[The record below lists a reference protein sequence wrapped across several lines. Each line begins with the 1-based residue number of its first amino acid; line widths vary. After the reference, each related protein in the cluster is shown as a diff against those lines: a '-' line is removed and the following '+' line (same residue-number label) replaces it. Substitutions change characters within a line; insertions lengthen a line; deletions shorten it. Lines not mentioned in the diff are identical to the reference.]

1 MDAKQIALLI
11 GQIADLAHSD
21 ELTLEMNQNL
31 NAALWELA
39 MLKDLREEVDGI
51 LQHETQAML
60 EAGYDPE
67 KPTHN
72 GRFYA

>member
-11 GQIADLAHSD
+11 GQVADLAHSGD
-21 ELTLEMNQNL
+21 VSLEMNQNL

-39 MLKDLREEVDGI
+39 TLKDIREEVHGI
-51 LQHETQAML
+51 IQYEIQGML

>member
-11 GQIADLAHSD
+11 GQVADLAHSGD
-21 ELTLEMNQNL
+21 VSLEMNQNL

-39 MLKDLREEVDGI
+39 MLKDLREEVDSI
-51 LQHETQAML
+51 LQHEIQGML
-60 EAGYDPE
+60 EAGYNPE

>member
-11 GQIADLAHSD
+11 GQVADLAHSGD
-21 ELTLEMNQNL
+21 VSLEMNQNL

-51 LQHETQAML
+51 LQHEIQGML
-60 EAGYDPE
+60 DAGYDPQ

>member
-1 MDAKQIALLI
+1 MGAKQIALLI
-11 GQIADLAHSD
+11 GQIADLAHSGVVS
-21 ELTLEMNQNL
+21 LEMNQNI

-39 MLKDLREEVDGI
+39 TLKDLREEVDGI
-51 LQHETQAML
+51 LQYETQAML
-60 EAGYDPE
+60 EAGYDPQ

>member
-11 GQIADLAHSD
+11 SQIADLAHSD

-39 MLKDLREEVDGI
+39 MLKDIREEVDGI

-60 EAGYDPE
+60 DAGYDPE

>member
-1 MDAKQIALLI
+1 MDANQIAALI
-11 GQIADLAHSD
+11 GQVADLAHSD
-21 ELTLEMNQNL
+21 AISLEMNQNL

-39 MLKDLREEVDGI
+39 TLKGLREEVDCI

-67 KPTHN
+67 KPVHN
-72 GRFYA
+72 GRFWA

>member
-1 MDAKQIALLI
+1 MDAKQIAFLI
-11 GQIADLAHSD
+11 GQVADLAHSG
-21 ELTLEMNQNL
+21 EVTLEMNQNL

-39 MLKDLREEVDGI
+39 TLKDLREDVDGI
-51 LQHETQAML
+51 LQYETQAML
-60 EAGYDPE
+60 ETGYDPQ

>member
-21 ELTLEMNQNL
+21 ELTLEMNQKL

-39 MLKDLREEVDGI
+39 TKKGLREDVDGI
-51 LQHETQAML
+51 LQYEIQAMFDS
-60 EAGYDPE
+60 GYDPE
-67 KPTHN
+67 LPTHN
-72 GRFYA
+72 GRFYS

>member
-11 GQIADLAHSD
+11 SQIADLAHSD

-39 MLKDLREEVDGI
+39 MLKDIREEVDGI
-51 LQHETQAML
+51 LQ
-60 EAGYDPE
+60 AGYDPQ